1 MKKTLLLL
9 MVAASLCLNLQAQ
22 LPAERQAAEIQQP
35 QLDPLDPMDIELF
48 KAQQAA
54 AIQEIILAFLDDRD
68 YEAIFP
74 EFERLLTL
82 RLEGELECL
91 LADAVWVIV
100 DELRQNRQ
108 FPLAHKII
116 DSTLSTLSEPYNKYS
131 LLILKGQTFRSQG
144 RNRDAV
150 RTYREALEH
159 QSDSPG
165 CAGRN

>member
-1 MKKTLLLL
+1 MKRTLLFL

-35 QLDPLDPMDIELF
+35 QLDTQEVEFF

-54 AIQEIILAFLDDRD
+54 AVQEIILAYLDDQN

-74 EFERLLTL
+74 EFEKVLAL

-91 LADAVWVIV
+91 LAEAVWVIV

-116 DSTLSTLSEPYNKYS
+116 DATLSTVSEPYNKYS

-150 RTYREALEH
+150 RTYREALKH